1 MNVDAVQPVSAAWP
15 GLGAVI
21 LGAGIAGLTAALML
35 CQPANRVTLL
45 ERAAQPAEVGAGIML
60 QPNGLAVLDVP
71 SGHRTQCS
79 V

>member
-45 ERAAQPAEVGAGIML
+45 ERAA
-60 QPNGLAVLDVP
+60 
-71 SGHRTQCS
+71 
-79 V
+79 